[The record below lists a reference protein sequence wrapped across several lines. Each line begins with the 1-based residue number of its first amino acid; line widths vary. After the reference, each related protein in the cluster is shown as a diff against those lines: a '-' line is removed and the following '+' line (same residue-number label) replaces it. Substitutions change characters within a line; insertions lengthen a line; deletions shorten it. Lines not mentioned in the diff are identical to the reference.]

1 MTGFSTIE
9 LLTAYGYSL
18 SIFVPISFLWVVPV
32 EFIRWGLVIVGA
44 VVSGKEEIIFIG
56 TSIFRIDFLFNLGKN
71 CACYAILK
79 LQKKMWV
86 QNVFTWGKIIGYK
99 FILEEITL
107 M

>member
-79 LQKKMWV
+79 LQKKCGCKM
-86 QNVFTWGKIIGYK
+86 FSHGGKLLDTNLFWK
-99 FILEEITL
+99 KLR
-107 M
+107 